1 MKALGSYLP
10 DSDDP
15 TYPIYEQ
22 QYPQYRRKM
31 EETYPQVCENCEQK
45 VNDRI
50 RQTGYEAKADHLRR
64 TMERS
69 KMSRAAQKAR
79 RRNWRSILVV
89 AGALGYWSSVA
100 GQLASDLIGAGD
112 LWNNL
117 AGRYRPLVSTY
128 LPFLDEM
135 VSCIVYSSQDIAG
148 IALILGAL
156 SIWWNPKIH
165 HKVEGLSGRIL
176 GLNQYYECQLIVM
189 VARFAVWAWLKDTSR
204 MEPSLPAAVHAV
216 MILFMSVVSF
226 SSETALPNTDLLTG
240 NYLLSTFGTL

>member
-1 MKALGSYLP
+1 MKALSSYLP

-45 VNDRI
+45 VNNRI
-50 RQTGYEAKADHLRR
+50 RQAGYEAKADHLRR

-69 KMSRAAQKAR
+69 KVSRAAQKAR

-89 AGALGYWSSVA
+89 AGALGYWSSVV
-100 GQLASDLIGAGD
+100 GQLVSDLIGTGD
-112 LWNNL
+112 LLDNITGQHWTL
-117 AGRYRPLVSTY
+117 ASKYSSPMKELVSY
-128 LPFLDEM
+128 IGF
-135 VSCIVYSSQDIAG
+135 SSQDLASISLV
-148 IALILGAL
+148 IGAL

-216 MILFMSVVSF
+216 MILFMSVVSI
-226 SSETALPNTDLLTG
+226 ALQYYTN
-240 NYLLSTFGTL
+240 

>member
-45 VNDRI
+45 VNNRI

-89 AGALGYWSSVA
+89 AGALGYWTSVA
-100 GQLASDLIGAGD
+100 GQLVSDLIGTCD
-112 LWNNL
+112 LWTNI
-117 AGRYRPLVSTY
+117 AGQHWIPVSTY
-128 LPFLDEM
+128 FSFVNEI
-135 VSCIVYSSQDIAG
+135 VSYIGYSSQDLAG
-148 IALILGAL
+148 IALVFGAL

-216 MILFMSVVSF
+216 MVLFMSVVSI
-226 SSETALPNTDLLTG
+226 TNQDHTKK
-240 NYLLSTFGTL
+240 Y